1 MRTERANGAAKVNLV
16 EVIRADIVRGRLRPG
31 EKLSAA
37 ALAETHEA
45 SLTVVRE
52 ALNRLAGEQLV
63 NFEPQIGFSVRPV
76 SYEDFVD
83 LMDQRILLEN
93 VALRRCMATASVDW
107 QAEVLASHH
116 KLSCTPMI
124 DPDDATEL
132 NPLWLERHD
141 AFHSTVLQGC
151 GSRRLYQAVLRLS
164 HEAEVY
170 YRALLPVSGRDD
182 GMVAEHEKLV
192 AAILGGDVDE
202 AIALLTAHQEKTR
215 DELLPLLALLEADA

>member
-1 MRTERANGAAKVNLV
+1 MRSERANGTAKVNLV

-37 ALAETHEA
+37 SLAETHDA

-76 SYEDFVD
+76 SYDDFVD
-83 LMDQRILLEN
+83 LLDQRIMLEN
-93 VALRRCMATASVDW
+93 IALRRCMTKASVDW
-107 QAEVLASHH
+107 QAEVLAAHH
-116 KLSCTPMI
+116 KLARTAMI

-141 AFHSTVLQGC
+141 AFHQTVLQGC
-151 GSRRLYQAVLRLS
+151 GSRRLYQSILRLS
-164 HEAEVY
+164 FEAEIY
-170 YRALLPVSGRDD
+170 YRALLPVAGRDD
-182 GMVAEHEKLV
+182 NMVAEHEKLV
-192 AAILGGDVDE
+192 SAILSGDIDE
-202 AIALLTAHQEKTR
+202 AISVLTSHQEKTR
-215 DELLPLLALLEADA
+215 DVLLPLLELLER